1 MMKYQGQNMIQKT
14 EAQAKLLNVS
24 NSQILN
30 LMSQIFPDDES
41 INTLNSKQRKVFNVT
56 YPSIM

>member
-14 EAQAKLLNVS
+14 EAQAKLLNFS